1 MEKKWLWIPAL
12 TAAVILL
19 QTLYFKF
26 TAHPDSVL
34 IFSTLG
40 VEPYGRI
47 LTGVLELITAIV
59 LLFPRWR
66 VFGAMNGIGMMLGA
80 IASHLLLLGIEI
92 QNDGGLLFGL
102 AVAVLACCSIIVVV
116 EREQLLKRIRR
127 A

>member
-1 MEKKWLWIPAL
+1 MNARWLWIPAL
-12 TAAVILL
+12 VSAVILL

-47 LTGVLELITAIV
+47 FTGVLELITAIV
-59 LLFPRWR
+59 LLVPRWR
-66 VFGAMNGIGMMLGA
+66 VFGAVNAAGMMVGA
-80 IASHLLLLGIEI
+80 IASHLFLLGIEI

-102 AVAVLACCSIIVVV
+102 AVAVLISSGVIILA
-116 EREQLLKRIRR
+116 ERDKLFRLIR

>member
-1 MEKKWLWIPAL
+1 MNTRWLWIPAL
-12 TAAVILL
+12 VSAVILL

-59 LLFPRWR
+59 LLIPRWR
-66 VFGAMNGIGMMLGA
+66 VFAAVNAAGMMVGA
-80 IASHLLLLGIEI
+80 IASHLFLLGIEI

-102 AVAVLACCSIIVVV
+102 AVAVLISSGVLILA
-116 EREQLLKRIRR
+116 ERDKLFKLIR

>member
-1 MEKKWLWIPAL
+1 MNARWLWIPAL
-12 TAAVILL
+12 VAAVILL

-40 VEPYGRI
+40 VEPFGRI

-59 LLFPRWR
+59 LLIPRWR
-66 VFGAMNGIGMMLGA
+66 VFGAVNAAGMMVGA

-102 AVAVLACCSIIVVV
+102 AVAVLLSSVILILA
-116 EREQLLKRIRR
+116 EREKLFKLIR

>member
-1 MEKKWLWIPAL
+1 MKKNWLWIPAL
-12 TAAVILL
+12 VAAVILL

-47 LTGVLELITAIV
+47 ITGVLELITAAI
-59 LLFPRWR
+59 LLIPRWR
-66 VFGAMNGIGMMLGA
+66 IFGALNGIGMMVGA
-80 IASHLLLLGIEI
+80 MASHLFLLGIEI

-102 AVAVLACCSIIVVV
+102 ALVVLACCSIIVVV
-116 EREQLLKRIRR
+116 DREQLLKRVR

>member
-1 MEKKWLWIPAL
+1 MKKNWLWIPAL
-12 TAAVILL
+12 VAAGILL

-34 IFSTLG
+34 IFTTLG

-59 LLFPRWR
+59 LMIPRLR
-66 VFGAMNGIGMMLGA
+66 VFAAVNGAMMMLGA
-80 IASHLLLLGIEI
+80 IASHLVLLGIEV
-92 QNDGGLLFGL
+92 QDDGGLLFGL
-102 AVAVLACCSIIVVV
+102 AVAVLTCCSIIAWV
-116 EREQLLKRIRR
+116 ERERLLRFVR